1 MLLGALYDGMAVTEL
16 WTIGYEKV
24 GVPDFVAALKAAKIK
39 TLVDVREVA
48 NSRRAGFSKKS
59 LAASLD
65 EAGIAYM
72 HMKPLGTPKAGREAA
87 RKGDA
92 KTMQRIFEA
101 KLAEPESQLA
111 LAEVAELARQR
122 AHVPDVPGA
131 RLARLP
137 PRDRGQASGSGFR
150 HHADA
155 PRARTVSLIATTRS
169 ATQNAPN
176 TMLISWGTW
185 MRPK

>member
-1 MLLGALYDGMAVTEL
+1 MALKKL

-39 TLVDVREVA
+39 TLIDVREVA

-65 EAGIAYM
+65 QAGIAYL
-72 HMKPLGTPKAGREAA
+72 HLKALGTPKAGREAA
-87 RKGDA
+87 RKGDT

-111 LAEVAELARQR
+111 LAETAELAGKGRVCLMCLEHDWRGCHR
-122 AHVPDVPGA
+122 AIVAKH
-131 RLARLP
+131 LE
-137 PRDRGQASGSGFR
+137 
-150 HHADA
+150 ADFGVK
-155 PRARTVSLIATTRS
+155 PTHLSPEPSR
-169 ATQNAPN
+169 
-176 TMLISWGTW
+176 
-185 MRPK
+185 